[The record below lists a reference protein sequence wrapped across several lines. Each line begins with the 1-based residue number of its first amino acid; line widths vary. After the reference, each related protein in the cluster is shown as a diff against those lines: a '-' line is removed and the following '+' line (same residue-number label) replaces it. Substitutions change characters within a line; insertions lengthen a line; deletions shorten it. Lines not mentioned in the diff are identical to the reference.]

1 MTYQE
6 TINYLYAHLPV
17 FHRIGSKAFKPK
29 LENTQLLCAH
39 LGNPQHKFKSIH
51 VAGTNGKGSS
61 SHYLAAILQAAGYK
75 TGLYTSPHLKS
86 FTERIRI
93 NGQSIPEARVVKYVE
108 DNKAFIVELEPSFF
122 ECTVG
127 LAFEYFAEQEVDI
140 AVIEVGLGGRLDS
153 TNVIYPEVSLITNI
167 SYDHVDILGDTLDK
181 IAYQKAGIIK
191 QDTPVVI
198 SQRHPETT
206 SVFMEE
212 ATLQNAP
219 IYFAE
224 DSFYVENA
232 IFQSGGLQLSVNDK
246 SSGITIN
253 LTSEL
258 TGSYQKYNLQGVLEV
273 IRVLNGMGNFTISN
287 EAIKVGVS
295 QVVTLTNLKGRWQQ
309 LSQVPLTICD
319 TGHNS
324 AGIKELL
331 SDLESIPKKS
341 LWLVL
346 GFVKDKDIS
355 GILDL
360 LPKDANYIFCQAQI
374 MRALPADELAS
385 LALSKGLKGI
395 SITDVNQAIA
405 FARQKADKD
414 DVIFIGGSTF
424 VVAEINEL

>member
-6 TINYLYAHLPV
+6 TIDYLYAHLPV

-29 LENTQLLCAH
+29 LENTQRLCEH
-39 LGNPQHKFKSIH
+39 LGNPHLKFKSIH
-51 VAGTNGKGSS
+51 IAGTNGKGSS

-93 NGQSIPEARVVKYVE
+93 NGQAIPESRVVKYVE
-108 DNKAFIVELEPSFF
+108 DNKSFIADLEPSFF

-140 AVIEVGLGGRLDS
+140 AIIEVGLGGRLDS

-167 SYDHVDILGDTLDK
+167 SYDHVDILGDTLPK

-198 SQRHPETT
+198 SQRHPETI

-224 DSFYVENA
+224 DSFYVENS
-232 IFQSGGLQLSVNDK
+232 IFQSGGLQLSVNDR
-246 SSGITIN
+246 SSGVTIN

-258 TGSYQKYNLQGVLEV
+258 TGSYQKHNLQGVLEV
-273 IRVLNGMGNFTISN
+273 IRVLNSMGNFTISN
-287 EAIKVGVS
+287 EAIKVGIS

-309 LSQVPLTICD
+309 LSQAPLTICD

-374 MRALPADELAS
+374 MRALPADELAN

-395 SITDVNQAIA
+395 SIADVNRAIA

>member
-6 TINYLYAHLPV
+6 TIDYLYAHLPV

-93 NGQSIPEARVVKYVE
+93 NGQAIPEARVVKYVE
-108 DNKAFIVELEPSFF
+108 DNKAFIAELEPSFF

-167 SYDHVDILGDTLDK
+167 SYDHVDILGDTLGK

-191 QDTPVVI
+191 PNTPVVI
-198 SQRHPETT
+198 SQRHPETEL
-206 SVFMEE
+206 VFQEE
-212 ATLQNAP
+212 AKIQDAP
-219 IYFAE
+219 IFFAE
-224 DSFYVENA
+224 DTYEVTTQAF
-232 IFQSGGLQLSVNDK
+232 
-246 SSGITIN
+246 SSGRLKMLIHDKTIDN
-253 LTSEL
+253 ELKVSSEL
-258 TGSYQKYNLQGVLEV
+258 TGSYQKHNILGVLKT
-273 IRVLNGMGNFTISN
+273 IDVLNASGHFTIAN
-287 EAIKVGVS
+287 KDLLTGIADVVS
-295 QVVTLTNLKGRWQQ
+295 LTKLKGRWQC
-309 LSQVPLTICD
+309 LYSSPLTLCD
-319 TGHNS
+319 TGHNI
-324 AGIKELL
+324 AGIRELM
-331 SDLESIPKKS
+331 SDLETLPKND

-346 GFVKDKDIS
+346 GFVKDKDIN
-355 GILDL
+355 GILEI
-360 LPKDANYIFCQAQI
+360 LPKEAKYIFCQATI
-374 MRALPADELAS
+374 MRALPAEELMN
-385 LALSKGLKGI
+385 LAKTKGLVGMTI
-395 SITDVNQAIA
+395 ADVNEAIS
-405 FARQKADKD
+405 FARQNAQKN

>member
-6 TINYLYAHLPV
+6 TIDYLYAHLPV

-29 LENTQLLCAH
+29 LENTQRLCEH
-39 LGNPQHKFKSIH
+39 LGNPHLKFKSIH
-51 VAGTNGKGSS
+51 IAGTNGKGSS

-93 NGQSIPEARVVKYVE
+93 NGQAIPESRVVKYVE
-108 DNKAFIVELEPSFF
+108 DNKSFIADLEPSFF

-140 AVIEVGLGGRLDS
+140 AIIEVGLGGRLDS

-167 SYDHVDILGDTLDK
+167 SYDHVDILGDTLPK

-198 SQRHPETT
+198 SQRHPETI

-224 DSFYVENA
+224 DSFYVENS
-232 IFQSGGLQLSVNDK
+232 IFQSGGLQLSVNDR
-246 SSGITIN
+246 SSGVTIN

-258 TGSYQKYNLQGVLEV
+258 TGSYQKHNLQGVLEV
-273 IRVLNGMGNFTISN
+273 IRVLNSMGNFTISN
-287 EAIKVGVS
+287 EAVTVGIS

-309 LSQVPLTICD
+309 LSQAPLTICD

-360 LPKDANYIFCQAQI
+360 LPKEANYIFCQAQI

-395 SITDVNQAIA
+395 SIADVNQAIA
-405 FARQKADKD
+405 FARQKANKD

>member
-6 TINYLYAHLPV
+6 TIDYLYAHLPV

-29 LENTQLLCAH
+29 LENTQLLCEH
-39 LGNPQHKFKSIH
+39 LDNPHLKFKSIH
-51 VAGTNGKGSS
+51 IAGTNGKGSS

-93 NGQSIPEARVVKYVE
+93 NGQAIPESRVVKYVE
-108 DNKAFIVELEPSFF
+108 DNKSFIADLEPSFF

-140 AVIEVGLGGRLDS
+140 AIIEVGLGGRLDS

-167 SYDHVDILGDTLDK
+167 SYDHVDILGDTLPK

-198 SQRHPETT
+198 SQRHPETI

-224 DSFYVENA
+224 DSFYVDNS

-246 SSGITIN
+246 SNGITIN

-258 TGSYQKYNLQGVLEV
+258 TGSYQKHNLQGVLEV
-273 IRVLNGMGNFTISN
+273 IRVLNSMGNFTISN
-287 EAIKVGVS
+287 EAIKVGIS

-309 LSQVPLTICD
+309 LSQAPLTICD

-374 MRALPADELAS
+374 MRALPANELAS

-395 SITDVNQAIA
+395 SITDVNRAIA
-405 FARQKADKD
+405 FARQKANKD

>member
-6 TINYLYAHLPV
+6 TIDYLYAHLPV
-17 FHRIGSKAFKPK
+17 FHRIGSNAFKPK
-29 LENTQLLCAH
+29 LENTQLLCEH
-39 LGNPQHKFKSIH
+39 LGNPHLKFKSIH
-51 VAGTNGKGSS
+51 IAGTNGKGSS

-93 NGQSIPEARVVKYVE
+93 NGQAIPESRVVKYVE
-108 DNKAFIVELEPSFF
+108 DNKSFIADLEPSFF

-140 AVIEVGLGGRLDS
+140 AIIEVGLGGRLDS

-167 SYDHVDILGDTLDK
+167 SYDHVDILGDTLPK

-191 QDTPVVI
+191 QNTPVVI

-224 DSFYVENA
+224 DSFYVANS
-232 IFQSGGLQLSVNDK
+232 IFQSGGLQLSVNYK

-253 LTSEL
+253 LISEL
-258 TGSYQKYNLQGVLEV
+258 TGSYQKHNLQGVLEV

-287 EAIKVGVS
+287 EAIKVGIS

-309 LSQVPLTICD
+309 LSQAPLTICD

-355 GILDL
+355 AILDL
-360 LPKDANYIFCQAQI
+360 LPKEANYIFCQAQI

-395 SITDVNQAIA
+395 SIADVNQAIA
-405 FARQKADKD
+405 FVRQKADKD

>member
-6 TINYLYAHLPV
+6 TIDYLYAHLPV
-17 FHRIGSKAFKPK
+17 FHRIGSNAFKPK
-29 LENTQLLCAH
+29 LENTQLLCEH
-39 LGNPQHKFKSIH
+39 LGNPHLKFKSIH
-51 VAGTNGKGSS
+51 IAGTNGKGSS

-93 NGQSIPEARVVKYVE
+93 NGQAIPESRVVKYVE
-108 DNKAFIVELEPSFF
+108 DNKSFIADLEPSFF

-140 AVIEVGLGGRLDS
+140 AIIEVGLGGRLDS
-153 TNVIYPEVSLITNI
+153 TNVIQPEMSLITNI
-167 SYDHVDILGDTLDK
+167 SYDHVDILGDTLPK

-191 QDTPVVI
+191 QNTPVVI

-224 DSFYVENA
+224 DSFYVANS
-232 IFQSGGLQLSVNDK
+232 IFQSGGLQLSVNYK

-253 LTSEL
+253 LISEL
-258 TGSYQKYNLQGVLEV
+258 TGSYQKHNLQGVLEV

-287 EAIKVGVS
+287 EAIKVGIS

-309 LSQVPLTICD
+309 LSQAPLTICD

-355 GILDL
+355 AILDL
-360 LPKDANYIFCQAQI
+360 LPKEANYIFCQAQI

-395 SITDVNQAIA
+395 SIADVNQAIA
-405 FARQKADKD
+405 FVRQKADKD

>member
-6 TINYLYAHLPV
+6 TIDYLYAHLPV

-29 LENTQLLCAH
+29 LENTQLLCEH
-39 LGNPQHKFKSIH
+39 LDNPHLKFKSIH
-51 VAGTNGKGSS
+51 IAGTNGKGSS

-93 NGQSIPEARVVKYVE
+93 NGQAIPESRVVKYVE
-108 DNKAFIVELEPSFF
+108 DNKSFIADLEPSFF

-140 AVIEVGLGGRLDS
+140 AIIEVGLGGRLDS

-167 SYDHVDILGDTLDK
+167 SYDHVDILGDTLPK

-198 SQRHPETT
+198 SQRHPETI

-224 DSFYVENA
+224 DSFYVENS

-246 SSGITIN
+246 SNGITIN

-258 TGSYQKYNLQGVLEV
+258 TGSYQKHNLQGVLEV
-273 IRVLNGMGNFTISN
+273 IRVLNSMGNFTISN
-287 EAIKVGVS
+287 EAIKVGIS

-309 LSQVPLTICD
+309 LSQAPLTICD

-374 MRALPADELAS
+374 MRALPADELAN
-385 LALSKGLKGI
+385 LALSKGLKGV
-395 SITDVNQAIA
+395 SIADVNRAIV
-405 FARQKADKD
+405 FARQKANKD

>member
-6 TINYLYAHLPV
+6 TIDYLYAHLPV
-17 FHRIGSKAFKPK
+17 FHRIGSNAFKPK
-29 LENTQLLCAH
+29 LENTQLLCEH
-39 LGNPQHKFKSIH
+39 LGNPHLKFKSIH
-51 VAGTNGKGSS
+51 IAGTNGKGSS

-93 NGQSIPEARVVKYVE
+93 NGQAIPESRVVKYVE
-108 DNKAFIVELEPSFF
+108 DNKSFIADLEPSFF

-140 AVIEVGLGGRLDS
+140 AIIEVGLGGRLDS
-153 TNVIYPEVSLITNI
+153 TNVIQPEISLITNI
-167 SYDHVDILGDTLDK
+167 SYDHVDILGDTLPK

-191 QDTPVVI
+191 QNTPVVI

-212 ATLQNAP
+212 ATFQNAP

-224 DSFYVENA
+224 DSFYVANS

-246 SSGITIN
+246 RSGITIN

-258 TGSYQKYNLQGVLEV
+258 TGSYQKHNLQGVLEV

-287 EAIKVGVS
+287 DAIKVGVS

-309 LSQVPLTICD
+309 LSQAPLTICD

-355 GILDL
+355 AILDL
-360 LPKDANYIFCQAQI
+360 LPKEANYIFCQAQI

-405 FARQKADKD
+405 FTRQKADKD

>member
-6 TINYLYAHLPV
+6 TIDYLYAHLPV

-29 LENTQLLCAH
+29 LENTQCLCEH
-39 LGNPQHKFKSIH
+39 LGNPHLKFKSIH
-51 VAGTNGKGSS
+51 IAGTNGKGSS

-93 NGQSIPEARVVKYVE
+93 NGQAIPESRVVKYVE
-108 DNKAFIVELEPSFF
+108 DNKSFIADLEPSFF

-140 AVIEVGLGGRLDS
+140 AIIEVGLGGRLDS

-167 SYDHVDILGDTLDK
+167 SYDHVDILGDTLPK

-198 SQRHPETT
+198 SQRHPETI

-224 DSFYVENA
+224 DSFYVDNS

-246 SSGITIN
+246 SNGITIN

-258 TGSYQKYNLQGVLEV
+258 TGSYQKHNLQGVLEV
-273 IRVLNGMGNFTISN
+273 IRVLNSMGNFTISN
-287 EAIKVGVS
+287 EAIKVGIS

-309 LSQVPLTICD
+309 LSQAPLTICD

-374 MRALPADELAS
+374 MRALPADELAN

-395 SITDVNQAIA
+395 SITDVNRAIA
-405 FARQKADKD
+405 FARQKANKD